1 MVQVLGTAR
10 RNVLRGM
17 ICGALVGA
25 TCFVAAQDQFSA
37 PRVNSPAA
45 FNSPGGYNNV
55 NPGYNNVNYNSS
67 SGGYNNNS
75 LPPGRSVPGL
85 SESTAVLESSV
96 RTLYKHI
103 EPGDDPSPNE
113 LIAYAD
119 LRALRLYT
127 GALEVAGWDLEQ
139 SQQAYQDLDSARYR
153 GRIRDLPTDPRTQQ
167 ARERFLAFRE
177 TVRTLLYRVRST
189 AVAVEHQ
196 VSFCDPRVG
205 REWLSE
211 VQPALFDVIASTQ
224 PLFMEQDTFSAYA
237 APAGRVRPVIN
248 PNLPN
253 GVPPEAADVARSPVY
268 RPYNGEGRGQGRYL
282 EIRAFG
288 GPVRVKRIRYV
299 SHENNFG
306 VIGTS
311 VTRELAVDQIA
322 SPQEPLFVPCNR
334 ERFVDLSN
342 LEVEWENADIR
353 RNAFAVIDVVADRP
367 NGRD

>member
-1 MVQVLGTAR
+1 MVQVQGTAH
-10 RNVLRGM
+10 RNWLRGI
-17 ICGALVGA
+17 ICGALLGV
-25 TCFVAAQDQFSA
+25 TCFVAAQDSFSV
-37 PRVNSPAA
+37 PRGNRTS
-45 FNSPGGYNNV
+45 GYNNV
-55 NPGYNNVNYNSS
+55 NLTS
-67 SGGYNNNS
+67 SGSYGNPNLNRTI
-75 LPPGRSVPGL
+75 PTL
-85 SESTAVLESSV
+85 SESTALLESSV

-139 SQQAYQDLDSARYR
+139 AQTAYQEVDSARYR
-153 GRIRDLPTDPRTQQ
+153 GRVRDLPTDPRTQH
-167 ARERFLAFRE
+167 ARERYLAFRE

-196 VSFCDPRVG
+196 VSFCDPRVT
-205 REWLSE
+205 REWQNE
-211 VQPALFDVIASTQ
+211 VVPALLDVIASTQ
-224 PLFMEQDTFSAYA
+224 PMFLEHETFSAYS
-237 APAGRVRPVIN
+237 APGGRARTTNN

-253 GVPPEAADVARSPVY
+253 GVPQEAADVARSPVF
-268 RPYNGEGRGQGRYL
+268 RPYNGEGRGQGRYF

-334 ERFVDLSN
+334 ERFVDLSQ
-342 LEVEWENADIR
+342 LEVEWENADNR
-353 RNAFAVIDVVADRP
+353 RNAFGTIDVVADRP
-367 NGRD
+367 SLRD

>member
-1 MVQVLGTAR
+1 MVQSTGTIH
-10 RNVLRGM
+10 RNWLRGI
-17 ICGALVGA
+17 ICTALLGA
-25 TCFVAAQDQFSA
+25 TCFVAAQDQFSGA
-37 PRVNSPAA
+37 RGKRGS
-45 FNSPGGYNNV
+45 GYNT
-55 NPGYNNVNYNSS
+55 VNYSS
-67 SGGYNNNS
+67 SGSYNT
-75 LPPGRSVPGL
+75 PGVARTIPSL
-85 SESTAVLESSV
+85 SESTAILESSV
-96 RTLYKHI
+96 RALYKHI

-139 SQQAYQDLDSARYR
+139 AQQTYQELDNPRYR
-153 GRIRDLPTDPRTQQ
+153 GRVRDLPTDPRTQH
-167 ARERFLAFRE
+167 ARERYLAFRE

-196 VSFCDPRVG
+196 VSFCDPLVT
-205 REWLSE
+205 REWQHE
-211 VQPALFDVIASTQ
+211 VVPALLDVIASTQ
-224 PLFMEQDTFSAYA
+224 PLFLEQDTFSSYS
-237 APAGRVRPVIN
+237 APAGRVRPAAN

-253 GVPPEAADVARSPVY
+253 GVPAEAADVARSPVF
-268 RPYNGEGRGQGRYL
+268 RPYNGEGRGQGRYF

-288 GPVRVKRIRYV
+288 GPIRVKRIRYV

-322 SPQEPLFVPCNR
+322 SPQDPLFVPCNR

-342 LEVEWENADIR
+342 LEVEWENADNR
-353 RNAFAVIDVVADRP
+353 RNAFGLIDVIADRP
-367 NGRD
+367 SERD

>member
-1 MVQVLGTAR
+1 MVQVQGTAH
-10 RNVLRGM
+10 RNWLRGI
-17 ICGALVGA
+17 ICGLLFGA

-37 PRVNSPAA
+37 PRVNA
-45 FNSPGGYNNV
+45 NRYNGANA
-55 NPGYNNVNYNSS
+55 NYNANYNSS
-67 SGGYNNNS
+67 SGAYN
-75 LPPGRSVPGL
+75 PIPGSAARSVPGL
-85 SESTAVLESSV
+85 SESTAILESSV

-139 SQQAYQDLDSARYR
+139 SQQTYQEIDSARYR

-167 ARERFLAFRE
+167 ARERYLAFRE

-196 VSFCDPRVG
+196 VSFCDPRVT
-205 REWLSE
+205 REWQSE
-211 VQPALFDVIASTQ
+211 VVPALLDVIAATQ
-224 PLFMEQDTFSAYA
+224 PMFLEQDTFSAYA
-237 APAGRVRPVIN
+237 APAGRFRPTVN

-253 GVPPEAADVARSPVY
+253 GVPPEAAEVARSPVF
-268 RPYNGEGRGQGRYL
+268 RPFNGEGRGQGRYF

-288 GPVRVKRIRYV
+288 GPIRVKRIRYV
-299 SHENNFG
+299 SHESNFG
-306 VIGTS
+306 VIQNS

-342 LEVEWENADIR
+342 LEIEWDNAGNR
-353 RNAFAVIDVVADRP
+353 GAYGVIDVVADRP
-367 NGRD
+367 GERDDR